1 MKLVEKDENIVL
13 VDDNGN
19 VVSPQDPA
27 AISYIVERY
36 NFCIKDMRRLQDD
49 LKKAG
54 IKSVDQ
60 LDKMSNPDADI
71 NDFFNNDTGR
81 SSYYHPGLYLDKD
94 FYLMIQHETDLIRR
108 YISANNIDYGTVDEN
123 GFIVKKNQER

>member
-1 MKLVEKDENIVL
+1 MKLVEKDENVVL

-27 AISYIVERY
+27 AISYIIERY
-36 NFCIKDMRRLQDD
+36 NLCIKDMRRLQDD

-60 LDKMSNPDADI
+60 LDMMSNPDVGIFDDI
-71 NDFFNNDTGR
+71 TGR
-81 SSYYHPGLYLDKD
+81 SSYYNPGLAIDKD
-94 FYLMIQHETDLIRR
+94 NYLMIQHETDMIRR

>member
-1 MKLVEKDENIVL
+1 MKLVEKDESLVL

-27 AISYIVERY
+27 ALSYIIERY
-36 NFCIKDMRRLQDD
+36 NLCKKDMRRLQND

-60 LDKMSNPDADI
+60 LDKMSNPDAGIFDDI
-71 NDFFNNDTGR
+71 TRRN
-81 SSYYHPGLYLDKD
+81 SYYNPGLSIDKNS
-94 FYLMIQHETDLIRR
+94 YLMIQYETDLIRR